1 MIDGITRAFSS
12 MTSLPAGLED
22 LLGVTERQRQLL
34 EQCRFHLTEYLRAA
48 GQTDTG
54 GEGEPDIVMAAEH
67 LRCAAGYLARITG
80 RGEAGDVEEVL
91 GVIFE
96 K

>member
-1 MIDGITRAFSS
+1 
-12 MTSLPAGLED
+12 MTSMPTDLQD

-34 EQCRFHLTEYLRAA
+34 GECREHLLGFMEEAQREEADAVLAAEYLRYAA
-48 GQTDTG
+48 
-54 GEGEPDIVMAAEH
+54 AS
-67 LRCAAGYLARITG
+67 LARITG
-80 RGEAGDVEEVL
+80 RGGFGDVEDVL